1 MSNQKRA
8 NYVIN
13 ISTGSVTPRTSATD
27 GNPMIFRLID
37 DETALAIFDRKVTAW
52 QICEAIDKNDRSAKE
67 FNYREYS
74 KRMQAAEKLL
84 NVSQREMVPIQG
96 DPNTVVEP
104 EKEDTDVLTLSGL
117 GLAGGEAP
125 KSEAPKPDETETQ
138 KPSGKKKS
146 SADKPTEESAY

>member
-37 DETALAIFDRKVTAW
+37 DETALAIFDKKVTAW
-52 QICEAIDKNDRSAKE
+52 AICEAIDKNDRSAKE

-84 NVSQREMVPIQG
+84 NVSQREMIPIQG
-96 DPNTVVEP
+96 DPNTVVEE
-104 EKEDTDVLTLSGL
+104 EKEDANVLTLSGL
-117 GLAGGEAP
+117 GLGGGED
-125 KSEAPKPDETETQ
+125 PKPEVTETQ
-138 KPSGKKKS
+138 KPSGKKK
-146 SADKPTEESAY
+146 AAAEKPPEESAY